1 MKKRKIV
8 YIGIFLLG
16 VVTYMI
22 ISGALSNS
30 YLRTIRINW
39 GIDLPKNC
47 TEVFRADSGASFH
60 GDGERY
66 HVFQY
71 KKETDLGFTLTDSRI
86 PENEAEEIRTIVE
99 PLGIPSAYAPD
110 FGQPFSV
117 LKMRGRDD
125 GRNVLFLL
133 FDGKTD
139 KLYVIEDFY

>member
-1 MKKRKIV
+1 M
-8 YIGIFLLG
+8 
-16 VVTYMI
+16 
-22 ISGALSNS
+22 
-30 YLRTIRINW
+30 
-39 GIDLPKNC
+39 
-47 TEVFRADSGASFH
+47 
-60 GDGERY
+60 
-66 HVFQY
+66 
-71 KKETDLGFTLTDSRI
+71 
-86 PENEAEEIRTIVE
+86 E

>member
-1 MKKRKIV
+1 MEWLER
-8 YIGIFLLG
+8 
-16 VVTYMI
+16 
-22 ISGALSNS
+22 
-30 YLRTIRINW
+30 
-39 GIDLPKNC
+39 DDC
-47 TEVFRADSGASFH
+47 TEIFRADSGASFH
-60 GDGERY
+60 GDGEGY

-86 PENEAEEIRTIVE
+86 PENEAEEIRTIME